1 MNRTQTAGR
10 TPSSSTNRKPSVRR
24 RLAGGESNL
33 EQGQYAEAIHA
44 ARQVLASDPNHLG
57 GLELLARAHW
67 RSGECELALDDLRHL
82 IRLNPYE
89 PGYHFLRG
97 GALQALGLY
106 GEAVHA
112 YARCLESDNAS
123 LKANAATA
131 IRELE
136 TWQEGL
142 IAEMLK
148 SDRKFRAE
156 YAIDPVE
163 ACKAH
168 GFAFTAE
175 DASVSAQLAATAE
188 LPIASWDRPS

>member
-1 MNRTQTAGR
+1 MNRTQTAGQ
-10 TPSSSTNRKPSVRR
+10 TPKPTTNGKLSVRR

-44 ARQVLASDPNHLG
+44 ARQVLAGDPNHLG

-67 RSGECELALDDLRHL
+67 RSGEYELALDDLRHL

-97 GALQALGLY
+97 GALQALGHY

-112 YARCLESDNAS
+112 YARCLQSDNAK
-123 LKANAATA
+123 LKATAATA

-136 TWQEGL
+136 TWQEGV
-142 IAEMLK
+142 IAELLQ

-156 YAIDPVE
+156 YAIDPIE
-163 ACKAH
+163 ACKSR
-168 GFAFTAE
+168 GFAFSAE
-175 DASVSAQLAATAE
+175 DASVSAQLAATIE
-188 LPIASWDRPS
+188 LPIVSWDRPS